1 LFNSTPTPPAT
12 APAAEKPAETPAATP
27 ATPPA
32 AKPAG
37 DDLFGAPAAEKP
49 AITPE
54 KPPEKPAATPAAPES
69 KPAAGDDL
77 FGAPSAEKAAP
88 AEKPAAPAEKP
99 AEKPADKPAGE
110 QKKDEK
116 KSDDIFGS
124 SSSVLHESG
133 GLASNEMRKWVDNTG
148 NFSCQGRLIRLV
160 DSQVQLLK
168 DNGRTTT
175 VSLSRLSANDLRFV
189 ERQASAK
196 HATAFQTAQSTT
208 EMPWMAN

>member
-12 APAAEKPAETPAATP
+12 APAAEKPAETPTATP
-27 ATPPA
+27 AAPPA

-37 DDLFGAPAAEKP
+37 EDLFGAPAAEKP
-49 AITPE
+49 AAA
-54 KPPEKPAATPAAPES
+54 PEKPAEKPAMPPVPES

-124 SSSVLHESG
+124 SSSVLRESG

-175 VSLSRLSANDLRFV
+175 VSLSRLSAHDLRFV
-189 ERQASAK
+189 ERQASAQ

-208 EMPWMAN
+208 DMPWMAN